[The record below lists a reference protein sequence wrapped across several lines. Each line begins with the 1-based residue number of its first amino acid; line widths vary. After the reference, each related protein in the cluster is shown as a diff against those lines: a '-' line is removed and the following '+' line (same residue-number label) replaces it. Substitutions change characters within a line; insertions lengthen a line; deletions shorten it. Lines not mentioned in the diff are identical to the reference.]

1 MKENN
6 PMNMIDREM
15 IEYESTLETIKLLLA
30 TINPEIKNKYLDSL
44 MKVISWS
51 GATNDKADYGF
62 MYSLL
67 IEVENNIQKYFH
79 QKDLSEMEVRRK
91 NI

>member
-1 MKENN
+1 MKKNN

-15 IEYESTLETIKLLLA
+15 IEYESTIETIKLLLA

-51 GATNDKADYGF
+51 GATNDKAAYGF

>member
-51 GATNDKADYGF
+51 GATNDKADYVF
-62 MYSLL
+62 MSKLL
-67 IEVENNIQKYFH
+67 GWTENNIQKYFH
-79 QKDLSEMEVRRK
+79 EKDLSEIEARR
-91 NI
+91 NN

>member
-6 PMNMIDREM
+6 PMNMINREM
-15 IEYESTLETIKLLLA
+15 VEYESTLETIKLLLA

-51 GATNDKADYGF
+51 GATNDKADYSF

-67 IEVENNIQKYFH
+67 IEVESNIQKYFH
-79 QKDLSEMEVRRK
+79 QKDLAEMEVRRK

>member
-6 PMNMIDREM
+6 PMNMIDIEM

-51 GATNDKADYGF
+51 GATKDKADYGF

-67 IEVENNIQKYFH
+67 IEVENNI
-79 QKDLSEMEVRRK
+79 KD